1 LATPLEY
8 AFDIQVNLIFAL
20 IALHNF
26 IRLYNGGLD
35 IFEELDSNSEEEDEA
50 NNILESE
57 DPISKVPIEMD
68 KLRELLAT
76 TM

>member
-1 LATPLEY
+1 
-8 AFDIQVNLIFAL
+8 
-20 IALHNF
+20 
-26 IRLYNGGLD
+26 LYNGGLD

-57 DPISKVPIEMD
+57 DPTSKVPIEMD

-76 TM
+76 TMWEDYN